1 MPLSAAGVFGGDRL
15 WWVLSAQVTT
25 TGKRAPSGRFRRAF
39 VDRYERVIAGADL
52 ETILVR
58 ADLGL
63 NDLIRCHL
71 SVYDSASWAF
81 AIVLAELSCEFA
93 GDSPL
98 DCSRR
103 CGGKHADVMCTAKVA
118 GTMDRRGRERV
129 CKRRELAPDQ

>member
-1 MPLSAAGVFGGDRL
+1 MALSAGGVFGRDRL
-15 WWVLSAQVTT
+15 WWVFSAHVTT
-25 TGKRAPSGRFRRAF
+25 TGKRALSGRFRRAF
-39 VDRYERVIAGADL
+39 VDRYERVIAAADL

-71 SVYDSASWAF
+71 SVYDSASRAF
-81 AIVLAELSCEFA
+81 AILLAELSCEFA
-93 GDSPL
+93 GHSPL

-118 GTMDRRGRERV
+118 GTTDRRGQERV
-129 CKRRELAPDQ
+129 YKRRELASD